1 MPFSSPPPRYVSV
14 IGLNEQPAPKKGS
27 NAPKS
32 RRQTTLT
39 QSNTTVPKAASN
51 SNTNC
56 AAEELEGG
64 LPTYDEALEQQD
76 SIATVCEEGGS
87 GSSNTVMRVS
97 MV

>member
-14 IGLNEQPAPKKGS
+14 IGLNEREPAPKKGS

-32 RRQTTLT
+32 RRQTTT
-39 QSNTTVPKAASN
+39 QSNTVPKVASN